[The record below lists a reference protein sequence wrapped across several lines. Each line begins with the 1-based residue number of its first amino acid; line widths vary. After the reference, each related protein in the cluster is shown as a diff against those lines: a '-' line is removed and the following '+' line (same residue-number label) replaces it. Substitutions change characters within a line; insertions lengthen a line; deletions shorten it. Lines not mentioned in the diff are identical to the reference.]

1 MIVATVLSR
10 RPTFFLISKELS
22 AEEVDVGNLGMMM
35 VVVVSWWV
43 AQTVIETQTARLCC
57 RLQPSSSPPTP
68 SPSPSSPPPPTT
80 PPPPLSS
87 SPPPTCPTPPPP
99 LQLARSLVRRA
110 TVYHEWAAAPS
121 LNPLSPLY
129 LLTLWQKKECSVF
142 ALPCP
147 PPPKKK

>member
-35 VVVVSWWV
+35 VVVVSWCV

-68 SPSPSSPPPPTT
+68 SPPLSSPPSPPSSSPPAI

-110 TVYHEWAAAPS
+110 TVYHE
-121 LNPLSPLY
+121 
-129 LLTLWQKKECSVF
+129 
-142 ALPCP
+142 
-147 PPPKKK
+147 